1 MAKKWIYLIV
11 LVLTVGALYLVR
23 EILLPFLLSGVFI
36 YLLAPGVNYLSA
48 PERKLPLNRGAAVA
62 LMYTI
67 CGALLTGAFFL
78 VLPPLYTE
86 FIRIVQQLPV
96 EIGHFREDIL
106 PQWMT
111 FIEAWNQRFDLNMDL
126 QRMMD
131 DTLNQG
137 VTALKHEIEAI
148 PHQLHGILE
157 GVMKTLSS
165 FLVIFIVTGF
175 VLVDLPK
182 IKKNLTQLLP
192 LRHRQQILDLI
203 SELNKDLGGTIR
215 GQLMICLI
223 NGLLTT
229 IGLLLLQVKFAVT
242 IGFIAGILSLIPVF
256 GALISSVPAVLIGL
270 TQSLWTAA
278 AIVLMIIGIHL
289 LEANVLNPKILGHT
303 VELHPAVIVFAVI
316 AGEHFYGAI
325 GLLFAVPVAAIAR
338 SIIKFLYQNYLL
350 EENDHGVINEPGEIT
365 T

>member
-1 MAKKWIYLIV
+1 MAKKWIYLIIA
-11 LVLTVGALYLVR
+11 LLALGALYLVR
-23 EILLPFLLSGVFI
+23 EILLPFLISGVFI
-36 YLLAPGVNYLSA
+36 YLMAPGVNYLSA
-48 PERKLPLNRGAAVA
+48 PERKFPLPRGGAVV
-62 LMYTI
+62 LMYSL
-67 CGALLTGAFFL
+67 CGALLTGIFFL

-96 EIGHFREDIL
+96 EIGRFREDVL

-137 VTALKHEIEAI
+137 VSALKNEIEAI

-165 FLVIFIVTGF
+165 FLVVFIVTGF

-182 IKKNLTQLLP
+182 IKMNLTQLLP
-192 LRHRQQILDLI
+192 VKHRLQILELI

-215 GQLMICLI
+215 GQLMICLV
-223 NGLLTT
+223 NGVLTTLGLL
-229 IGLLLLQVKFAVT
+229 ILQVKFAVT
-242 IGFIAGILSLIPVF
+242 IGFIAGVFSLIPVF
-256 GALISSVPAVLIGL
+256 GALISTVPAVLIGL
-270 TQSLWTAA
+270 TQSLWTAV
-278 AIVLMIIGIHL
+278 AIVFMIIVIHL
-289 LEANVLNPKILGHT
+289 LEANVLNPKILGHN

-316 AGEHFYGAI
+316 AGEHFYGVV

-338 SIIKFLYQNYLL
+338 SILKFLYQNYLL
-350 EENDHGVINEPGEIT
+350 EEQDHLIINESGESMT
-365 T
+365 